1 MSNVTIERFMT
12 KAPHTIGSDQTLTTA
27 HRMMRR
33 FRIRHLPVLTHGNL
47 VGILSQRDLHFI
59 ETLSGVDPDQVMVDE
74 AMTEEIFTI
83 TPETSVETAA
93 TEMADHKFGCAVVM
107 DAGHVVGVFTTIDAL
122 RALSAVLSAERT
134 ATGTVAALS
143 HARKRPQS
151 PRGEARKPS

>member
-1 MSNVTIERFMT
+1 MGEVTIDRFMT

-33 FRIRHLPVLTHGNL
+33 FRIRHLPVLTQGNL

-74 AMTEEIFTI
+74 AMSDEIFTI
-83 TPETSVETAA
+83 TPKTAVETAA

-107 DAGHVVGVFTTIDAL
+107 DGGHVVGVFTTVDAL
-122 RALSAVLSAERT
+122 RALSAVLLAERT
-134 ATGTVAALS
+134 AS
-143 HARKRPQS
+143 KRVGRTKS
-151 PRGEARKPS
+151 RAHVSSSSS